1 MDDSDS
7 IFSDNSDAET
17 FTDEFFNNIPEDS
30 DEEEC
35 SIETIDNSSDD
46 LTLEVG
52 MTFFTWK
59 SAYDYIKRWSLQ
71 QGFFIRQGRCVKV
84 ENERRKQTIVC
95 NCEGIY
101 NNEAKKNKNKPSKTH
116 RTNCNWHINLSRPI
130 KNNPNKT
137 IYVTT
142 LLNEHFG
149 HNLDPFLTRFEM
161 NKAFTKPMLDDIEW
175 MCIHGHLKPLSIK
188 RMLKAK
194 YNRKIYNQDLYKVI
208 YKHRKN
214 NPQLGNNDVS
224 QLFVYLETL
233 KEKDPR
239 WIIYKDWD
247 HETNTLTRIFWMSPE
262 QLETWHH
269 YSDVILNDNTAKT
282 NRTLI
287 DIFHAVQERL
297 EEEEDNN
304 DYINWKSSL
313 PCNQSSTIASNAFT
327 NIIDEL
333 KLFVTPQIQ
342 KVHYSEMEMAFN
354 YDARVLDQS
363 YIKNETSQDWSFA
376 DGFIENQE
384 IRQITFHQ
392 LLSTCNQSSIK
403 NLWETSLLESN
414 NSLEFLD
421 VINDVSSTSIST
433 PYVSFNKQRLYYAN
447 VYGLVKQANQIA
459 CKTCDESFIDLL
471 KEYINKKNSEALTLE
486 QSDNMENQ
494 DELEVDQENTNQ
506 NQIGNPIIRRPKGR
520 LPGTA
525 RFKGPLENSSHSNE
539 IIGGRT
545 QNKCGLCY
553 NVGHNRA
560 TCPSNPNRK
569 KRRQN

>member
-1 MDDSDS
+1 M
-7 IFSDNSDAET
+7 
-17 FTDEFFNNIPEDS
+17 
-30 DEEEC
+30 
-35 SIETIDNSSDD
+35 
-46 LTLEVG
+46 
-52 MTFFTWK
+52 
-59 SAYDYIKRWSLQ
+59 
-71 QGFFIRQGRCVKV
+71 
-84 ENERRKQTIVC
+84 
-95 NCEGIY
+95 
-101 NNEAKKNKNKPSKTH
+101 
-116 RTNCNWHINLSRPI
+116 
-130 KNNPNKT
+130 
-137 IYVTT
+137 
-142 LLNEHFG
+142 
-149 HNLDPFLTRFEM
+149 
-161 NKAFTKPMLDDIEW
+161 
-175 MCIHGHLKPLSIK
+175 
-188 RMLKAK
+188 RMLG
-194 YNRKIYNQDLYKVI
+194 I
-208 YKHRKN
+208 
-214 NPQLGNNDVS
+214 
-224 QLFVYLETL
+224 
-233 KEKDPR
+233 
-239 WIIYKDWD
+239 
-247 HETNTLTRIFWMSPE
+247 
-262 QLETWHH
+262 
-269 YSDVILNDNTAKT
+269 
-282 NRTLI
+282 LI
-287 DIFHAVQERL
+287 DIFHAVQEQL

-403 NLWETSLLESN
+403 NLWETPLLESN

-421 VINDVSSTSIST
+421 VIDDVSSTSIST

-447 VYGLVKQANQIA
+447 VHGLVKQANQIA

-494 DELEVDQENTNQ
+494 DELEVDQENLHQ

-520 LPGTA
+520 PPGTA

-539 IIGGRT
+539 IIGGRN

>member
-1 MDDSDS
+1 
-7 IFSDNSDAET
+7 
-17 FTDEFFNNIPEDS
+17 
-30 DEEEC
+30 
-35 SIETIDNSSDD
+35 
-46 LTLEVG
+46 
-52 MTFFTWK
+52 
-59 SAYDYIKRWSLQ
+59 
-71 QGFFIRQGRCVKV
+71 
-84 ENERRKQTIVC
+84 
-95 NCEGIY
+95 
-101 NNEAKKNKNKPSKTH
+101 
-116 RTNCNWHINLSRPI
+116 
-130 KNNPNKT
+130 
-137 IYVTT
+137 
-142 LLNEHFG
+142 
-149 HNLDPFLTRFEM
+149 M

-282 NRTLI
+282 NRETKDAYAWVLQCTLDATGITPKVFITDADPGMDAAILLKYPSTFPIHCIWHISQNLPLRLKSKLDLLVKYPNTASYLERSLYPSKKSWACAFNNNIFTIDIQTTSRCESVNATFKRLLFNSNSTLI

-403 NLWETSLLESN
+403 NLWGVNHLTSSGIHHLVILLKNGIYKCSCMSLVTRGIVCRHYFSIMLRTSQAQFHIGFINSRWFITTHLNDIKNRPLYSASKFNTNLETSLLESN

-421 VINDVSSTSIST
+421 VIDDVSSTSIST

-506 NQIGNPIIRRPKGR
+506 IK
-520 LPGTA
+520 
-525 RFKGPLENSSHSNE
+525 LE
-539 IIGGRT
+539 I
-545 QNKCGLCY
+545 Q
-553 NVGHNRA
+553 
-560 TCPSNPNRK
+560 
-569 KRRQN
+569 

>member
-71 QGFFIRQGRCVKV
+71 QNFFIRQGRCVKV

-95 NCEGIY
+95 NCESIY

-137 IYVTT
+137 IYITT

-208 YKHRKN
+208 YKHQKN

-233 KEKDPR
+233 KEKDPH

-282 NRTLI
+282 NRQNLPLQLKSKLGELFDQFKKDFYECQNSLVEEIFEQKWSDLLVKYPNTASYLERSLYPSKKSWACAFNNNIFTIDIQTTSRCESVNATFKRLLFNSNSTLI

-304 DYINWKSSL
+304 DYIN
-313 PCNQSSTIASNAFT
+313 
-327 NIIDEL
+327 
-333 KLFVTPQIQ
+333 
-342 KVHYSEMEMAFN
+342 
-354 YDARVLDQS
+354 
-363 YIKNETSQDWSFA
+363 
-376 DGFIENQE
+376 
-384 IRQITFHQ
+384 
-392 LLSTCNQSSIK
+392 
-403 NLWETSLLESN
+403 
-414 NSLEFLD
+414 
-421 VINDVSSTSIST
+421 
-433 PYVSFNKQRLYYAN
+433 
-447 VYGLVKQANQIA
+447 
-459 CKTCDESFIDLL
+459 
-471 KEYINKKNSEALTLE
+471 
-486 QSDNMENQ
+486 
-494 DELEVDQENTNQ
+494 
-506 NQIGNPIIRRPKGR
+506 
-520 LPGTA
+520 
-525 RFKGPLENSSHSNE
+525 
-539 IIGGRT
+539 
-545 QNKCGLCY
+545 
-553 NVGHNRA
+553 
-560 TCPSNPNRK
+560 
-569 KRRQN
+569 